1 MPKITILDIYKKK
14 AESRKI
20 IMLAAL
26 LSALLSWTSVASAAQ
41 PASAAGEPTRSYGS
55 IDVVLYVTS
64 WCPYCNKAREF
75 LKSTGVTLMEY
86 DIEKDAEKA
95 QEMISKSGSR
105 GVPVVDVEGI
115 IIRGY
120 SIEAM
125 RNAIER
131 KRRE

>member
-1 MPKITILDIYKKK
+1 MPKTTILDIYKKK
-14 AESRKI
+14 GKKL
-20 IMLAAL
+20 IMLTAV

-41 PASAAGEPTRSYGS
+41 PGNIAGEPKRSYGS

-95 QEMISKSGSR
+95 REMISKSGSR
-105 GVPVVDVEGI
+105 GVPVVDIEGI

-120 SIEAM
+120 SQEAM